1 MTKRPMAEESITR
14 KLFQS
19 TMLTMLMAELS
30 GAVTA
35 IIDGVITGRFL
46 GSTALAAFGIGTP
59 YFSIASIVSGVLMV
73 GCTSMCT
80 RAVGRGD
87 TKETSR
93 VFSLTMV
100 LALCLSVALA
110 LAGAVFAGSFAALF
124 GARGASQALFDATKG
139 YLQGIFLGA
148 PGFILYVVLTPL
160 LQLDGDSLRPK
171 LASVVCAVVDVAGDL
186 LNVFVF
192 HGGMFG
198 MALASTLSHY
208 AALAVVL
215 SHFWKK
221 SSLFRLDFSTVRL
234 KMAPSLMGDG
244 LPRAVCMFCRGLLP
258 ILLNALV
265 LRLAGDAGV
274 AALSAQNSTTFV
286 VGSLGWGIGGAM
298 LIMGGMMVGENDL
311 NGLVTV
317 FKTAM
322 KDILIGVVLLATAV
336 FAASPLLASL
346 FLSGGDAAFPMAK
359 TAIRCYAL
367 TLPFLA
373 FNVSCAN
380 YFQAI
385 ERIRGAH
392 LINMCIEVVCT
403 ATLAY
408 LLSPHFGVLGVWAAF
423 PLGELLLSAVMI
435 GIAVCRRD
443 RARSGL
449 AAYMLLQPG
458 FGVRAEDLIERSPQ
472 TMEEIVDLSTEVSA
486 FCLDHGMGKRE
497 ANRLALCVE
506 EMAGNVIE
514 HGFNDGKQHHLNVRV
529 FVKDGRAVLRL
540 RDDCALFDFREK
552 AENWSLDPEHP
563 EKNIGIRMVMHAA
576 SDIAYTSTMNTNNLI
591 ITV

>member
-1 MTKRPMAEESITR
+1 MAKGPAADDSITR

-35 IIDGVITGRFL
+35 IIDGAITGRFL

-59 YFSIASIVSGVLMV
+59 YFSIASIVSGILMV
-73 GCTSMCT
+73 GSTAMCT
-80 RAVGRGD
+80 RAVGKGD
-87 TKETSR
+87 TKQASR
-93 VFSLTMV
+93 VFSLTMFLAFCLSIV
-100 LALCLSVALA
+100 LALVGSI
-110 LAGAVFAGSFAALF
+110 FAGSFAALF
-124 GARGASQALFDATKG
+124 GARGASAELFDATTA
-139 YLQGIFLGA
+139 YLRGIFLGA

-215 SHFWKK
+215 SHFWRK
-221 SSLFRLDFSTVRL
+221 SSLFRFDLRKVQL
-234 KMAPSLMGDG
+234 KLTPSLMGDG
-244 LPRAVCMFCRGLLP
+244 LPRAVCMLCRGLLP
-258 ILLNALV
+258 ILLNSLV

-274 AALSAQNSTTFV
+274 AALSAQNSSSFV
-286 VGSLGWGIGGAM
+286 VGALGWGIGGAM
-298 LIMGGMMVGENDL
+298 FILGSMMVGENDL
-311 NGLVTV
+311 SGLMTV
-317 FKTAM
+317 VKTAL
-322 KDILIGVVLLATAV
+322 KDILIGVVLLAAAV
-336 FAASPLLASL
+336 FTAASLLASL
-346 FLSGGDAAFPMAK
+346 FISSGDAAFPLAK
-359 TAIRCYAL
+359 AAIRCYAL

-385 ERIRGAH
+385 ERIRAAH
-392 LINMCIEVVCT
+392 LVNMCIELICT
-403 ATLAY
+403 AALAY
-408 LLSPHFGVLGVWAAF
+408 LLSPRLGVLGVWVAF
-423 PLGELLLSAVMI
+423 PLGQMLLSAALIV
-435 GIAVCRRD
+435 IATCRKNK
-443 RARSGL
+443 ARGGL
-449 AAYMLLQPG
+449 AAYMLLSPA
-458 FGVRAEDLIERSPQ
+458 FGVREEDLIERSLE
-472 TMEEIVDLSTEVSA
+472 TMDQVVDLSREVSV
-486 FCLDHGMGKRE
+486 FCLAHGMDKKE

-514 HGFNDGKQHHLNVRV
+514 HGFVDGKAHHLNVRV
-529 FVKDGRAVLRL
+529 FIKDDQAVLRL